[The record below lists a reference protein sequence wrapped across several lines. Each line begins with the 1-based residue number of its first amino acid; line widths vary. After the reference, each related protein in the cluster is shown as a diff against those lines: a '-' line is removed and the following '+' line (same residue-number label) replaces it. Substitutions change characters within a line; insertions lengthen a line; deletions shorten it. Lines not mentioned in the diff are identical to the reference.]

1 MFKKGDSSKQEILT
15 LVGRA
20 VKVEGKFYG
29 QGDMI
34 VEGIVDGSIKTVN
47 DLRIEQSAAVR
58 ANIKAKN
65 VYIAG
70 AVQGNIKS
78 QESVELASSAKIYGD
93 IETKLLTIERGALF
107 CGNCKMGEETTTKKE
122 KEKE

>member
-1 MFKKGDSSKQEILT
+1 MFKKTDSSNKEILT
-15 LVGRA
+15 LVGKA

-34 VEGIVDGSIKTVN
+34 VEGIVDGSIKTAN
-47 DLRIEQSAAVR
+47 DLRIEQGAAVR

-70 AVQGNIKS
+70 VVEGNIKT
-78 QESVELASSAKIYGD
+78 QENIELASTAKVYGD
-93 IETKLLTIERGALF
+93 IETKLLAIEKGSVF
-107 CGNCKMGEETTTKKE
+107 CGSCKMGEETTNKKE
-122 KEKE
+122 KEK